1 MSAPYVGEIRCFGF
15 QFPPYGWAFC
25 NGQPMSIAEQQ
36 VLYAVIGTIYGGDGV
51 QTFNLPNL
59 QGYVPMHWGNPA
71 SGFNTTI
78 GQVQGTPSVT
88 LTTQQEPAHS
98 HTVTAQELPSGGV
111 VYATPTPGPNAWLS
125 DARTAGAYNYTPT
138 INAAFAANA
147 ITSVGGSQPH
157 ENRQPYLVLNFC
169 ISLTGVF
176 PSRN

>member
-25 NGQPMSIAEQQ
+25 NGQPVSIAEQQ
-36 VLYAVIGTIYGGDGV
+36 TLYAVIGTIYGGDGV

-59 QGYVPMHWGNPA
+59 QGYSPMHWGNPQ

-78 GQVQGTPSVT
+78 GQVQGTPTVT
-88 LTTQQEPAHS
+88 LTVAQEPAHQ
-98 HTVTAQELPSGGV
+98 HVITAVEEPSGGV
-111 VYATPTPGPNAWLS
+111 VEKTPTPSSTTWLAS
-125 DARTAGAYNYTPT
+125 SNPDGVWAYTPS
-138 INAAFAANA
+138 INTAFAPNA

-169 ISLTGVF
+169 ISLIGVF
-176 PSRN
+176 PTRN